1 MTAIIM
7 EADSRDANS
16 SKEEK
21 RKVSLSER
29 GHVINV
35 LNFED
40 LEFYCNGFGST
51 YNPPKLTIT
60 LTALAAKRTASVAII
75 DTLNSLKLKLAI
87 TIKESEIAMITL
99 SKLAKRI
106 NNTTASSGISSK
118 IKEEISS
125 ICQKMQYIV
134 ITPLHPHLKK
144 EKLSENELIENY
156 IFSQIRLESRLE
168 NFSKLIQLLTVEEK
182 YNPEEN
188 DLTLAALTAF
198 LDNMKTESN
207 SAVNAVM
214 LASDAI
220 NERNEILYNRETGLI
235 KVAKDVKKYIKK
247 IFGAK
252 SIQYKLVR
260 KLKFKNVADSSTE
273 VY

>member
-1 MTAIIM
+1 MTAIM
-7 EADSRDANS
+7 KEADLRDANS

-21 RKVSLSER
+21 RKISQTER

-60 LTALAAKRTASVAII
+60 LTALAVKHVTSIAII
-75 DTLNSLKLKLAI
+75 DKLNSLKLKIAI
-87 TIKESEIAMITL
+87 TTKESEIVMITL
-99 SKLAKRI
+99 SKLAKHMD
-106 NNTTASSGISSK
+106 NTIASSDISSK
-118 IKEEISS
+118 IKEEVKS

-134 ITPLHPHLKK
+134 ITPLHPQLKE

-156 IFSQIRLESRLE
+156 IFSQIRLENRLE
-168 NFSKLIQLLTVEEK
+168 NFSKLIQLLSAEQK
-182 YNPEEN
+182 YNPEET
-188 DLTLAALTAF
+188 DLSLVALNSF
-198 LDNMKTESN
+198 LNYMKTKNN

-214 LASDAI
+214 LTSDAI
-220 NERNEILYNRETGLI
+220 IERNVILYDRETGLV

-252 SIQYKLVR
+252 SIQYKLVS
-260 KLKFKNVADSSTE
+260 KLKFKNLTDRSTE

>member
-21 RKVSLSER
+21 RKVSHTER

-60 LTALAAKRTASVAII
+60 LTALAAKRAASVAII
-75 DTLNSLKLKLAI
+75 DTLNNLKLKLAI

-99 SKLAKRI
+99 CKLAKRI
-106 NNTTASSGISSK
+106 GNATASSDISIQ
-118 IKEEISS
+118 IKEDIKS

-134 ITPLHPHLKK
+134 ITPLHPRLKE

-156 IFSQIRLESRLE
+156 IFSQIRLENRLE
-168 NFSKLIQLLTVEEK
+168 IFSKLIQLLSIEQK
-182 YNPEEN
+182 YNPNEN
-188 DLTLAALTAF
+188 DLSLVALTAF
-198 LDNMKTESN
+198 LNNMKTESN
-207 SAVNAVM
+207 SAVNAVIS
-214 LASDAI
+214 ASNAI
-220 NERNEILYNRETGLI
+220 IERNRILYNSETGLV